1 MQSYRW
7 SAVFLLILLV
17 SPRLFAQVQLT
28 EEEEKVLLN
37 ATTPAQDMLAQY
49 PDTTQVRLL
58 NQMFEKYYPNRPE
71 KALGFAILALDIAR
85 TIEYTLGIANS
96 LNNIGVVNKN
106 RGAYDKALEGYLAAL
121 KIFRDHDDLRGE
133 AKTLSNI
140 GNIYSSLEDM
150 DKALD
155 FFQQADTL
163 FSQLHDTIRLIGL
176 YNNLG
181 NVFFIQGN
189 QEASLDYYY
198 RGLELYNVLDNMGK
212 GGTPFNPYTNIGQV
226 YFARANYD
234 SALYYYTRSLLIERS
249 QNRLD
254 GEALALTNIGVVYRT
269 VGNLEKSLEFHNLAL
284 EIVPQLEDKRT
295 LIQVYRGLV
304 DAHFAQGDMF
314 LTYFYLNQES
324 RIKDSLYQEEA
335 DRILANIELN
345 RLLDQQ
351 EIQIE
356 LLVADNKYKDLKIDF
371 NRTTTILLVLVI
383 FSSLGVVLLYYLRY
397 RQKARDSNTLTQQN
411 RQIQEQNQLIEQKN
425 KSILEGMEY
434 AKSLQDAVVHKP
446 IESGLLAEAFVFH
459 RPKDIVSGDFYFFSK
474 AGDYEILA
482 VADCTGHGVAGSFM
496 TVIGNALLNQ
506 IVLEYG
512 VTDPARI
519 LRQLDY
525 QLITMLQLKSTELGE
540 RGMDISICRIDPR
553 NREIT
558 FAGAKRP
565 LFYFQNGEPKL
576 IKSSRYSIGD
586 AQTNKEFK
594 NHMVPFRA
602 GDTFY
607 LYSDG
612 YTDQFGSRT
621 DKKYMHRRFREFLG
635 TLQNLDLDQQLRRLG
650 EEIDDWQG
658 KYQEQTDDMLV
669 VGVRF

>member
-1 MQSYRW
+1 
-7 SAVFLLILLV
+7 
-17 SPRLFAQVQLT
+17 
-28 EEEEKVLLN
+28 
-37 ATTPAQDMLAQY
+37 AQY

-58 NQMFEKYYPNRPE
+58 NQLFEKYYPNRPDR
-71 KALGFAILALDIAR
+71 ALGFAILARDIA
-85 TIEYTLGIANS
+85 ESVSYELGIANS

-106 RGAYDKALEGYLAAL
+106 RGSYDKALEGYLEAL
-121 KIFRDHDDLRGE
+121 RIFRDYEDVRGE

-150 DKALD
+150 EKALT
-155 FFQQADTL
+155 FFQRADTL
-163 FSQLHDTIRLIGL
+163 FSQLHDTTRLIGL

-198 RGLELYNVLDNMGK
+198 RGLELYNAMEGMI
-212 GGTPFNPYTNIGQV
+212 GGETPFNPYTNIGQV

-234 SALYYYTRSLLIERS
+234 SALYYYRRSLLIERS

-254 GEALALTNIGVVYRT
+254 GEALALTNIGIVYRT

-284 EIVPQLEDKRT
+284 EIVPQLEDKRA

-351 EIQIE
+351 EAKIE
-356 LLVADNKYKDLKIDF
+356 LLQAENDLKDLRIKF
-371 NRTTTILLVLVI
+371 NQTTTILLILVI
-383 FSSLGVVLLYYLRY
+383 FSSLGVVALFYLRY
-397 RQKARDSNTLTQQN
+397 RQKARASNTLSQQN

-425 KSILEGMEY
+425 KSIMEGMEY

-446 IESGLLAEAFVFH
+446 IESDHFNEAFVFH

-474 AGDYEILA
+474 AGEYEILA

-512 VTDPARI
+512 VTDPSRI

-525 QLITMLQLKSTELGE
+525 QLITMLQLKSSELGE

-558 FAGAKRP
+558 FSGAKRP
-565 LFYFQNGEPKL
+565 LFYFQNGTPKL
-576 IKSSRYSIGD
+576 LKSSRYSIGD
-586 AQTNKEFK
+586 AQTNKEFM
-594 NHMVPFRA
+594 NHTVPYRA

-612 YTDQFGSRT
+612 FTDQFGSKT

-635 TLQNLDLDQQLRRLG
+635 TLQTLDLNQQLKHMG
-650 EEIDDWQG
+650 QEIDDWQG

-669 VGVRF
+669 VGFRF